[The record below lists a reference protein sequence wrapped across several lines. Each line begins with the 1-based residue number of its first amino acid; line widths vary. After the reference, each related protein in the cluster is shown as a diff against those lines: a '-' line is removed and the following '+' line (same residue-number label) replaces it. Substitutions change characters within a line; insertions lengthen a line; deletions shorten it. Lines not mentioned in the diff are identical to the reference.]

1 MRIEKEFS
9 KGFEEDI
16 QDLIA
21 ICMENDM
28 NSASIDLKYG
38 DVLME
43 LEINFYFKSGKVK
56 ITEEC
61 AQNE

>member
-1 MRIEKEFS
+1 MKMEKEFS

-16 QDLIA
+16 QDLVA
-21 ICMENDM
+21 ICMENDL
-28 NSASIDLKYG
+28 NSARLDFKYG

-56 ITEEC
+56 INEE
-61 AQNE
+61 